1 MVSANAP
8 EPPKPD
14 MTNLLADELKRVRER
29 CAELEGAVEA
39 CRRIRTQR
47 DLEFEQL
54 LGRSLKL
61 EADLAVARRAT
72 AP

>member
-1 MVSANAP
+1 MVSATAP

-14 MTNLLADELKRVRER
+14 VTNLLADELKRVRKR
-29 CAELEGAVEA
+29 AAELEMAIEA

-54 LGRSLKL
+54 LGRNLKL
-61 EADLAVARRAT
+61 EADLAAARKI
-72 AP
+72 